1 MKKTLEKQSE
11 LLKELAGRIPE
22 LAKGNTLT
30 QDFRGEIYLL
40 GAGKASLTMAREL
53 LGTGCRIKDGIL
65 ISGREN
71 SSENGFQVFEGS
83 HPYPDDGTVAASY
96 ELLRLAQSIPEG
108 ARVVFCLSGGASSML
123 TIPPYGVEVEEL
135 RKLYR
140 LVLNSGASIHEMNVV
155 RKHVCEL
162 KGGKLAEALAH
173 TRLTT
178 LISSDV
184 PGDDPETI
192 GSGPTVPDSSTF
204 EDAMKILHTYE
215 LWDALPAS
223 IQDHIIFGIDGIV
236 PENPKPGMQNY
247 TDHKVHIISR
257 STGLAGN
264 IASRLNDEGYTTW
277 VAPSAY
283 NDSSKKVA
291 KEICSKAV
299 SVLSGNNELKKP
311 AALIFHGEST
321 VNVSGD
327 GKGGRNQ
334 ELALMAALSI
344 EGQHPIS
351 ILSMGTDGID
361 GPTDAAGALV
371 DSQTTLAAR
380 KKKLEPE
387 KYLKEN
393 DSYHFH
399 EEMGTLLKT
408 GPTGINLM
416 DVQVVLIG

>member
-1 MKKTLEKQSE
+1 MKKTLEKQSK
-11 LLKELAGRIPE
+11 LLKELAGKIPE
-22 LAKGNTLT
+22 LAKENNLA

-53 LGTGCRIKDGIL
+53 VDTGCRIKDGII
-65 ISGREN
+65 ISGTTN
-71 SSENGFQVFEGS
+71 GSENGFQVFEGA
-83 HPYPDDGTVAASY
+83 HPYPDNKTVAASY

-108 ARVVFCLSGGASSML
+108 SEVVFCLSGGASSML

-135 RKLYR
+135 QSLYR
-140 LVLNSGASIHEMNVV
+140 LLLHSGASIHEMNVV

-162 KGGKLAEALAH
+162 KGGKLSEVLAR
-173 TRLTT
+173 TRLVT

-184 PGDDPETI
+184 PGDDPEII

-204 EDAMKILHTYE
+204 GDAMKILHKYD
-215 LWDALPAS
+215 LWNELPAS

-236 PENPKPGMQNY
+236 PENPKPDMQNY
-247 TDHKVHIISR
+247 PNHQVRIISR
-257 STGLAGN
+257 SAGLAEN
-264 IASRLNDEGYTTW
+264 IASRLRKKGYTSW

-283 NDSSKKVA
+283 NDTSRKVA

-321 VNVSGD
+321 IHVSGK

-351 ILSMGTDGID
+351 ILSIGTDGID

-371 DSQTTLAAR
+371 NSQTALAAR
-380 KKKLEPE
+380 KKKLDPE
-387 KYLKEN
+387 KYLQDN

-399 EEMGTLLKT
+399 EEMDTLIKT
-408 GPTGINLM
+408 GPTGVNLM
-416 DVQVVLIG
+416 DLQVVLVD